1 MAISRTKNQSN
12 EPYWIGLQ
20 YSLIDLRFRG
30 SYIDLETSSNLKLT
44 QSLVEDY
51 CSGQWQSILQNS
63 KVLQYFQINKTI
75 SVIPIELQDDL
86 ESEVISRLTVVA
98 TLLSIFVQVNFTG
111 PIFDLEP
118 SKIFNSGIEETNLNS
133 ISLDELSL
141 AGEPAYHLTKS
152 ATFLCLAIKL
162 LESLSLIKN
171 SKGLETGFETLAWW
185 ELRTGIL
192 HRKLIESQIPFSDEL
207 ASRLDQLS
215 IDLKI
220 TYPDTSNAQDLLS
233 MLTLE
238 RGLAEHLIGND
249 KVANKLF
256 LRAAEEA
263 GLEYELTGIL
273 GKRTKFQEQELSQ
286 LVLLARGRTR
296 TPFLTQP
303 DLSESPSPTKQSVA
317 TPITLALNDDTLL
330 EKTQFT
336 STTSSMS
343 SLTIDPENQPELHP
357 LDQSILLALSLSIKN
372 TSPSHGL
379 TKAQIAPF
387 IERVLETPANW
398 SVHSMALLVRSRL
411 EAHRSRTVERGL
423 LQLQALVDQLT
434 KEAENDPVDRCTAK
448 ERVRWTWSL
457 EIPSKW
463 DLERELGRKLIGLG
477 VIRSAMEIFERLE
490 MWEDVVQCHLTL
502 DSKPIGIQLVKD
514 LINGQKIESDLKM
527 SKTRFSSDG
536 KRLGKLWCLLG
547 ELESNP
553 KHWETAWDLSEHT
566 SSRAMRSLGAYHFSR
581 GAYSESYQ
589 CLSTA
594 LKINPL
600 FAKTWFICG
609 CAAMRLENWDDAE
622 VAFRRCISLDDEDA
636 EAWNNLATV
645 YLKQANTEDPTP
657 SPQDTSKS
665 NSQDPQ
671 GEVDSDDDDEV
682 PVPMSI
688 SRTTSAFHALQQA
701 VKISYDSWRMWAN
714 YMIVGMS
721 IGEYSESIR
730 ALGRVIEIKGEEG
743 LDLDVLEKLIK
754 VSIITKNQTFDEKL
768 SDSSK
773 IFDRL
778 NDVMNRIVLIKC
790 SKVSRVW
797 ELMSNLCECVEE
809 FKLSLEHQLTAYRVG
824 VSQVTELWTT
834 NFESWKIASEIVERT
849 IDRLESIGCKLN
861 DDEVNWKWQVK
872 SILRGFL
879 SKSKNSFED
888 EERWV
893 QLDSRLKSIKQS

>member
-1 MAISRTKNQSN
+1 MTISRTKNQSN
-12 EPYWIGLQ
+12 ESYWIGLQ
-20 YSLIDLRFRG
+20 HSLIDLRFRG
-30 SYIDLETSSNLKLT
+30 SYEDHESSSSNLKLT

-51 CSGQWQSILQNS
+51 CSGQWKSILENAQ
-63 KVLQYFQINKTI
+63 VRRYFQINETV
-75 SVIPIELQDDL
+75 SVIPIELEDDL
-86 ESEVISRLTVVA
+86 QFEIISRLTVVA

-111 PIFDLEP
+111 PIFDVEP
-118 SKIFNSGIEETNLNS
+118 SKVFNSEIDESNLNS
-133 ISLDELSL
+133 ISLSELSL

-162 LESLSLIKN
+162 IESLSLIKN
-171 SKGLETGFETLAWW
+171 KKGVETLAWW
-185 ELRTGIL
+185 ELRAGIL

-207 ASRLDQLS
+207 FLRLDELL
-215 IDLKI
+215 IDLK
-220 TYPDTSNAQDLLS
+220 TNSSENSNAQDLLP

-249 KVANKLF
+249 KAANQLF

-273 GKRTKFQEQELSQ
+273 GKRTKFQEQDLSQ
-286 LVLLARGRTR
+286 LVLLAKGRTR
-296 TPFLTQP
+296 TPFLNTQP
-303 DLSESPSPTKQSVA
+303 DLSDSLSPTKQSV

-343 SLTIDPENQPELHP
+343 SLSIDPKNQPELHP

-387 IERVLETPANW
+387 IERVLENPANW

-448 ERVRWTWSL
+448 ERVRWCWTL
-457 EIPSKW
+457 ELPSKW
-463 DLERELGRKLIGLG
+463 DLERQLGRKLIGLG

-527 SKTRFSSDG
+527 SKTRSNQDG

-547 ELESNP
+547 ELESDP
-553 KHWETAWDLSEHT
+553 THWKTAWEISEHT
-566 SSRAMRSLGAYHFSR
+566 SSRAMRSLGAYHFSK
-581 GAYSESYQ
+581 GSYTESYE

-609 CAAMRLENWDDAE
+609 CAAMRLENWEDAE
-622 VAFRRCISLDDEDA
+622 MAFRRCISLDDEDA

-645 YLKQANTEDPTP
+645 YLKQANTEEPTT
-657 SPQDTSKS
+657 SHQETSTSHPQDPKA
-665 NSQDPQ
+665 DL
-671 GEVDSDDDDEV
+671 DSDEDDEDI
-682 PVPMSI
+682 PVPMLI

-701 VKISYDSWRMWAN
+701 VKISYDSWRMWTN

-730 ALGRVIEIKGEEG
+730 ALGRVIEIRGEDG
-743 LDLDVLEKLIK
+743 LDLDVLEKLIQ
-754 VSIITKNQTFDEKL
+754 VSIISKNSL
-768 SDSSK
+768 SNEEEAIINSTK

-778 NDVMNRIVLIKC
+778 KDVMNRIVLIKC
-790 SKVSRVW
+790 SKVCRVW
-797 ELMSNLCECVEE
+797 ELMSNLCECVQDY
-809 FKLSLEHQLTAYRVG
+809 KSALEHQLTAYRVG

-834 NFESWKIASEIVERT
+834 NLTSWKIACEIVERT
-849 IDRLESIGCKLN
+849 LDRLETIGSKLN
-861 DDEVNWKWQVK
+861 DEEVNWKWQVK

-879 SKSKNSFED
+879 SRSKNSFED

-893 QLDSRLKSIKQS
+893 LLDSRLKSIKQG